1 MSSLPYPNTL
11 FTLKYNLPEASL
23 EYWRERKELLSL
35 EIAVGMS
42 GCDTVLSRL
51 PLVRPHRSQ
60 RDLRSASKP
69 ATRKGIR
76 KKSLINNINLKK
88 VQQIV
93 PWLNIDLKW
102 KGNWPYPLLCL
113 ILGWTWTLETRLRR
127 H

>member
-1 MSSLPYPNTL
+1 MSSLPYANTL
-11 FTLKYNLPEASL
+11 CTLLYNLPEASF

-69 ATRKGIR
+69 ATRKEIG
-76 KKSLINNINLKK
+76 KKSFMNDITLKK

-93 PWLNIDLKW
+93 LW
-102 KGNWPYPLLCL
+102 
-113 ILGWTWTLETRLRR
+113 
-127 H
+127 